1 MGAGKPRAA
10 RIAVIALMLLAALN
24 AIIISTSLFA
34 SRNVFG
40 YIFSNER
47 EVVDYVSNIAPLLSL
62 SVIVDSFQ
70 GSLSG

>member
-1 MGAGKPRAA
+1 MGAGKPCAA